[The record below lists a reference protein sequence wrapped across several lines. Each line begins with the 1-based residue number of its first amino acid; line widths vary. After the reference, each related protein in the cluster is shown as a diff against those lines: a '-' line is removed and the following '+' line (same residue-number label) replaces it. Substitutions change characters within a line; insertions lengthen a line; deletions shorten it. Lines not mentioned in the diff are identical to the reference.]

1 MEMNGMDSK
10 LRTNVET
17 KSVDSPDFAYEDGL
31 QPQKGSTHNDVL
43 DMSRMGKRQELQ
55 VGRAQ
60 RRTRTL
66 MLMICAA
73 ELPILVHCRLH
84 HDPPIFMGEHVT
96 VSGALEMKKQ
106 RLHY

>member
-55 VGRAQ
+55 RNFRFLSIVGFIMILQ
-60 RRTRTL
+60 SSWESTL
-66 MLMICAA
+66 L
-73 ELPILVHCRLH
+73 
-84 HDPPIFMGEHVT
+84 
-96 VSGALEMKKQ
+96 
-106 RLHY
+106 